1 MASLFVC
8 VIIQGQTISKYT
20 NKYMTWDEI
29 SNVRKNKRG
38 QRTYEEH
45 RKKGLLGKA
54 SEMSWVWSAP
64 TATEN

>member
-1 MASLFVC
+1 
-8 VIIQGQTISKYT
+8 
-20 NKYMTWDEI
+20 MTWDEI